1 MPPLSRK
8 TYFIDTDCRRHLP
21 YPQALCDACM
31 PPTITVAPQSYA
43 HLSRVAVR
51 TKEVYRVVDTKCV
64 GVLLGR
70 ILDDVAYVENV
81 YFPE

>member
-1 MPPLSRK
+1 
-8 TYFIDTDCRRHLP
+8 
-21 YPQALCDACM
+21 M
-31 PPTITVAPQSYA
+31 PPTITVAPQKYA
-43 HLSRVAVR
+43 HLSRVVVR

-70 ILDDVAYVENV
+70 ILDDVVFVENV